1 MEEEATTSLPA
12 RSPVLVDATAPS
24 EASRPGAH
32 GPAIAMALLA
42 LLLPV
47 GIVLAWPRDAESAAP
62 AVAVWDPTALT
73 PVQPVTA
80 SGGVPLADVVESAVV
95 DLRRFWT
102 VHAPQL
108 WGEPWRPVVNVVA
121 YLPST
126 NDFPRCGSGLDE
138 AGEAQMQA
146 FYCAA
151 TDTVAWD
158 AEELFPAIY
167 GWFGEAAP
175 AVVIAHEWAHAAQD
189 RMGLVQTTVVSELQA
204 DCLAGAWLTEAP
216 DLFDVTGEEFL
227 DRAASFFAWIGDPA
241 DTHVAL
247 EDRHGTGGERLRSFG
262 TGYRNGPA
270 ACLVAPSGLG
280 QL

>member
-1 MEEEATTSLPA
+1 M
-12 RSPVLVDATAPS
+12 LVDAVAPS
-24 EASRPGAH
+24 DERPVSPFTAV
-32 GPAIAMALLA
+32 IVLA
-42 LLLPV
+42 LVLALPLAV
-47 GIVLAWPRDAESAAP
+47 VLAWPRDAESAAP
-62 AVAVWDPTALT
+62 AAAVWDPAALT
-73 PVQPVTA
+73 PVRPATA
-80 SGGVPLADVVESAVV
+80 SGGVPLADVVETTVV

-102 VHAPQL
+102 EHAPTL
-108 WGEPWRPVVNVVA
+108 WGAPWRPVLSVVA
-121 YLPST
+121 YVPST
-126 NDFPRCGSGLDE
+126 DDFPRCGPGLDE
-138 AGEAQMQA
+138 IDEAQMQA

-189 RMGLVQTTVVSELQA
+189 RMGVVQTTVVSELQA
-204 DCLAGAWLTEAP
+204 DCLAGAWLADAP
-216 DLFDVTGEEFL
+216 DLLDDAAEDFL

-262 TGYRNGPA
+262 TGFRDGPA
-270 ACLVAPSGLG
+270 ACIATPSSLG
-280 QL
+280 DLDR